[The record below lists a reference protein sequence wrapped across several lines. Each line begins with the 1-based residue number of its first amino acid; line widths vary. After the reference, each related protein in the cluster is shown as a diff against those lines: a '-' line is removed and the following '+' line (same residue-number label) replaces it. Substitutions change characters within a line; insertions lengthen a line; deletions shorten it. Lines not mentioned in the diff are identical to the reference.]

1 VEGDLGTWIHD
12 VGRYDLVVSL
22 FVHVSGSVEELVTR
36 LADAVAP
43 GGTLL
48 LVGHL
53 PIDPVTGAE
62 TSAAGQVQAT
72 VADAVAVLDAPQW
85 ELLIAEDRERA
96 VVGSGFD
103 AVICARRRA

>member
-1 VEGDLGTWIHD
+1 VEGDLGTWIPE

-22 FVHVSGSVEELVTR
+22 FVHVSGSVEEMVTR
-36 LADAVAP
+36 LAAAVAP
-43 GGTLL
+43 GGTML

-53 PIDPVTGAE
+53 PIDPVTGAK
-62 TSAAGQVQAT
+62 TPAFGQVQVT

-85 ELLIAEDRERA
+85 DLLIAEDRERA